1 MKPASVQC
9 IMRHRVE
16 SSEKVEEILVTGQRS
31 GIWKFG
37 RRGAA
42 ALAVTAALGLSACDS
57 GGLRRSLGLESRG
70 PDEFTVVNRPPLD
83 LPPDF
88 GLRPPTPG
96 AGRPNEKPVGEQAK
110 QTVLGAS
117 GRAVKMI
124 AGRTAGE
131 SALLRQAGAVD
142 LDTAIRETVN
152 RESAQLAAADR
163 SLTDRLIF
171 WRPPPPPGTVVDPTA
186 EQQRLRENAALGKPA
201 TEGETPIIQ
210 RKRRGI
216 LEGIF

>member
-1 MKPASVQC
+1 
-9 IMRHRVE
+9 
-16 SSEKVEEILVTGQRS
+16 LVIGELNGVRM
-31 GIWKFG
+31 IG
-37 RRGAA
+37 RPGMA
-42 ALAVTAALGLSACDS
+42 ALGLLVALGLSACE
-57 GGLRRSLGLESRG
+57 GGSLRRSLGLDLRG
-70 PDEFTVVNRPPLD
+70 PDEFRVVSRAPLD

-88 GLRPPTPG
+88 GLRPPQPG
-96 AGRPNEKPVGEQAK
+96 AGRPNEPTVREQAK
-110 QTVLGAS
+110 QTVFGANAP
-117 GRAVKMI
+117 AVKMI

-131 SALLRQAGAVD
+131 SALLRQAGAVE
-142 LDTAIRETVN
+142 LDTSIRDTVN

-171 WRPPPPPGTVVDPTA
+171 WRDPPPPGTVVDPVA

>member
-1 MKPASVQC
+1 M
-9 IMRHRVE
+9 
-16 SSEKVEEILVTGQRS
+16 TRS
-31 GIWKFG
+31 LG
-37 RRGAA
+37 RRLRPVC
-42 ALAVTAALGLSACDS
+42 ALALAAITLGACDS
-57 GGLRRSLGLESRG
+57 GSLRRSLGLDSRG
-70 PDEFTVVNRPPLD
+70 PDEFKVVTRAPLD

-88 GLRPPTPG
+88 GLRPPQPG
-96 AGRPNEKPVGEQAK
+96 AGRPNELSVREQAK
-110 QTVLGAS
+110 QTVFGAES
-117 GRAVKMI
+117 PAVKMV

-142 LDTAIRETVN
+142 VDGSIRETVN
-152 RESAQLAAADR
+152 RESAQLAQADR

-171 WRPPPPPGTVVDPTA
+171 WRSTPPPGTVVDPAA

-210 RKRRGI
+210 RKQRGL

>member
-1 MKPASVQC
+1 
-9 IMRHRVE
+9 MRLVKYEDFRV
-16 SSEKVEEILVTGQRS
+16 TDPR
-31 GIWKFG
+31 
-37 RRGAA
+37 
-42 ALAVTAALGLSACDS
+42 TAARMGGPRRLGGRAATLALGLVAVLGLSACETGS
-57 GGLRRSLGLESRG
+57 LRRSLGLDSRG
-70 PDEFTVVNRPPLD
+70 PDEFRVVSRAPLD

-88 GLRPPTPG
+88 GLRPPQPG
-96 AGRPNEKPVGEQAK
+96 AGRPNEQTVREQAK
-110 QTVLGAS
+110 QTVFGAAAP
-117 GRAVKMI
+117 AVKVV
-124 AGRTAGE
+124 AGRTDGE

-142 LDTAIRETVN
+142 LDASIRETVN
-152 RESAQLAAADR
+152 RESAQLASADR

-171 WRPPPPPGTVVDPTA
+171 WRADQPPGTVVDPAA

>member
-1 MKPASVQC
+1 
-9 IMRHRVE
+9 MRATREIDGRAGRV
-16 SSEKVEEILVTGQRS
+16 
-31 GIWKFG
+31 
-37 RRGAA
+37 
-42 ALAVTAALGLSACDS
+42 ALALTVALGLSACDS
-57 GGLRRSLGLESRG
+57 GSLRRSLGLDSRG
-70 PDEFTVVNRPPLD
+70 PDEFRVVTRAPLD
-83 LPPDF
+83 LPPDY
-88 GLRPPTPG
+88 GLRPPQPG
-96 AGRPNEKPVGEQAK
+96 AGRPNEPTVREQAK
-110 QTVLGAS
+110 QTVFGPATP
-117 GRAVKMI
+117 AVKVV

-142 LDTAIRETVN
+142 LDASIRETVN
-152 RESAQLAAADR
+152 RESAQLASADR

-171 WRPPPPPGTVVDPTA
+171 WRDQPPPGTLVDPVA

>member
-1 MKPASVQC
+1 M
-9 IMRHRVE
+9 
-16 SSEKVEEILVTGQRS
+16 TGVLTSWR
-31 GIWKFG
+31 

-42 ALAVTAALGLSACDS
+42 VLGVIAALGLTACDNS
-57 GGLRRSLGLESRG
+57 SLRRSLGIDSRG
-70 PDEFTVVNRPPLD
+70 PDEFRVVSRAPLD
-83 LPPDF
+83 VPPDF
-88 GLRPPTPG
+88 GLRPPQPG
-96 AGRPNEKPVGEQAK
+96 AGRPNEPPVREQAR
-110 QTVLGAS
+110 QTVFGSNAP
-117 GRAVKMI
+117 AAKQV

-142 LDTAIRETVN
+142 LDVAIRETVN

-163 SLTDRLIF
+163 GLTDRLIF
-171 WRPPPPPGTVVDPTA
+171 WRSPLPPGTVVDPVA

-210 RKRRGI
+210 RKSRGI